1 MRYETVY
8 RWRKRSPVNES
19 AGLVNNLV
27 EWLADA
33 VSKNGNLDIAIHLG
47 PSDLPPFEWRSLRQ
61 IGMWLKVNGEAI
73 YETRPWR
80 DGKAQSQTADGIHVR
95 YTIRDDALYAI
106 LFKWPQGNA
115 MFPNLRAAEGTT
127 VRMLDIDT
135 DLAWNQTDAGLEIG
149 LPPAT
154 HHSGIATET
163 PCDHAFVYKI
173 TPRPRWVE

>member
-1 MRYETVY
+1 M
-8 RWRKRSPVNES
+8 
-19 AGLVNNLV
+19 NLGSLLRPRFFFPLLFL
-27 EWLADA
+27 WA
-33 VSKNGNLDIAIHLG
+33 VSSHTHATERVLSEPIWASLKAHQTPQWFMDAKLG
-47 PSDLPPFEWRSLRQ
+47 LFIYPPEPNPEQWAVAGERGAPPS
-61 IGMWLKVNGEAI
+61 
-73 YETRPWR
+73 
-80 DGKAQSQTADGIHVR
+80 DGIHVR

-115 MFPNLRAAEGTT
+115 VFPSLRAAEGTT

-154 HHSGIATET
+154 HHSGIATEI